1 MVLLLHQLLSALLR
15 ISLVDLPSRLLLLR
29 TLARRRTLMLLQLL
43 RVLYLDSKGHLG
55 VIASALRHILI
66 VSGSVLLVLL
76 HLGQGGLEVYRLL
89 LLGGRHLAV
98 DLLLWVVLEVLHVL
112 AMLGRLLDHIV
123 QLLLGHADYG
133 QLAHLR
139 VPDHSRLLQELL
151 LQSGEKLVLA
161 ACICS
166 AITIVEIDEHGH
178 ESCGLLQLLLLHVL
192 LMRLVI
198 LDWGPPVTLYSSA
211 LTVV

>member
-1 MVLLLHQLLSALLR
+1 
-15 ISLVDLPSRLLLLR
+15 
-29 TLARRRTLMLLQLL
+29 
-43 RVLYLDSKGHLG
+43 
-55 VIASALRHILI
+55 
-66 VSGSVLLVLL
+66 
-76 HLGQGGLEVYRLL
+76 
-89 LLGGRHLAV
+89 
-98 DLLLWVVLEVLHVL
+98 
-112 AMLGRLLDHIV
+112 MLGRLLDHIV

-166 AITIVEIDEHGH
+166 AITIVEIDKHGH
-178 ESCGLLQLLLLHVL
+178 ESCGLLQLLLLLLHVL